1 MDKIDQILNRIV
13 KLPPAPQLLP
23 RLLHTLTQID
33 TDLGQIV
40 DIISFDPALTAKLL
54 QVCNSAVFRG
64 TSRVSD
70 VSEAVN
76 RLGLQAVYRIVAAV
90 VGEKSFKLPGA
101 ADVAD
106 TGELWRH
113 SVIAAFA
120 AQFLSE
126 DLTPDNGLL
135 FTAGLLHEIGHAILA
150 DVFKKKPVR
159 PVADGVVNLQIL
171 IDQEKR
177 NYGVDHAELGA
188 RLLERWN
195 FSPVLVDCVRFHHHP
210 ADAGEHATLAAC
222 VNLGDAVAYGLEQET
237 RGQTI
242 TWLDPGSALGIL
254 RLTTEDLP
262 RYLGRIKENLEFVEA
277 MCRVQG

>member
-1 MDKIDQILNRIV
+1 
-13 KLPPAPQLLP
+13 
-23 RLLHTLTQID
+23 
-33 TDLGQIV
+33 
-40 DIISFDPALTAKLL
+40 
-54 QVCNSAVFRG
+54 
-64 TSRVSD
+64 
-70 VSEAVN
+70 
-76 RLGLQAVYRIVAAV
+76 
-90 VGEKSFKLPGA
+90 
-101 ADVAD
+101 
-106 TGELWRH
+106 
-113 SVIAAFA
+113 
-120 AQFLSE
+120 
-126 DLTPDNGLL
+126 
-135 FTAGLLHEIGHAILA
+135 LA